1 MAEYKGVA
9 SGILDGVE
17 LEVRCFPDPVL
28 KKPAEPVEDFD
39 EELVGFVERMRTAMR
54 AHDGVGL
61 AAPQVGVSRR
71 IALVEYDGQSFVLI
85 NPRLLEQKGE

>member
-28 KKPAEPVEDFD
+28 KKPAKPVEEFD
-39 EELVGFVERMRTAMR
+39 EELADFVERMRAAMR
-54 AHDGVGL
+54 VHDGASSTSL
-61 AAPQVGVSRR
+61 
-71 IALVEYDGQSFVLI
+71 
-85 NPRLLEQKGE
+85 